1 MRVVRSL
8 CHVLRGV
15 MLRRCFA
22 CCVRVL
28 RAACCVSAL
37 RGVFVTC
44 IPIKQGASAEIQIFD
59 VNLQKFLGQNAGR
72 NFCG

>member
-1 MRVVRSL
+1 MSCIAWCDAASL
-8 CHVLRGV
+8 LCVLRT
-15 MLRRCFA
+15 CAA
-22 CCVRVL
+22 CCVL

-59 VNLQKFLGQNAGR
+59 ENLQKFLGQNEGR